1 MAFTDQK
8 LFQAFATSRIQPRL
22 HLVADV
28 GYEKN
33 KYDKNGYDVSAKGLF
48 VKAGTLYMLSPILK
62 INKTDFMPAE
72 RLQHLF
78 ISRK

>member
-1 MAFTDQK
+1 MIGVDVLHLGLMAFTDQK

-33 KYDKNGYDVSAKGLF
+33 KYDKTDTMYQQKDCS
-48 VKAGTLYMLSPILK
+48 LK
-62 INKTDFMPAE
+62 LEHYTC
-72 RLQHLF
+72 
-78 ISRK
+78 